1 MLLFPATAF
10 AATCDARFT
19 IFFEFNFYYYVL
31 VSSAISVALVLN
43 LTSLCKKK
51 CCIFQAIK
59 IKEKVLSLFPFPS
72 FLKNRF
78 KKILSQT
85 LYIMVISEDPLTL
98 TRVAE
103 QWSCQYLFLRLTCR
117 SDAAEIQ
124 DQFMRIFL
132 LT

>member
-1 MLLFPATAF
+1 MSEILPIRRKTLSNQSINQSITNVY
-10 AATCDARFT
+10 T
-19 IFFEFNFYYYVL
+19 IYDIYIDIHVTICVVKHCCYI
-31 VSSAISVALVLN
+31 IS
-43 LTSLCKKK
+43 
-51 CCIFQAIK
+51 
-59 IKEKVLSLFPFPS
+59 
-72 FLKNRF
+72 
-78 KKILSQT
+78 
-85 LYIMVISEDPLTL
+85 LYTIVIMVISEDPLTL